1 MSADVSNTGIRDLR
15 IGLLWHSLNSG
26 NLGVGALTLAN
37 MAIARSVAEA
47 QGYRPHFVVM
57 GMRDSEPPSDD
68 FRGID
73 NYPIDTRTM
82 LSPKGFWRETGSVDC
97 VLDIGAGDSFAEIYG
112 PKRFAFLWLSKWL
125 IERRGVPLLLSPQTI
140 GPFTKATYRRLA
152 AVVMHGAAA
161 VVARDEQSL
170 AAARA
175 IAPGANVLL
184 SADVAFELPFVDRSA
199 ERGGAQKELAQAR
212 LRVGINASGLL
223 FHEAETGQNRFG
235 LSMDYAKF
243 TRTLIAAV
251 QARGDAEVHLITHA
265 TSDRDPTDDDRAL
278 ADRLAT
284 EFPDTIRAPDF
295 AGPSQAKSYISSLDF
310 LVAGRMHACIGAF
323 SAGTPVVPVAYS
335 RKFDGLFGMLGYDR
349 MLPVRG
355 YDDAG
360 AVAFVLDALDRR
372 AELAAAAARGMDKVT
387 GLLANYRA
395 ALRDLFTLAAGRKR

>member
-1 MSADVSNTGIRDLR
+1 MNIAASNTGNRELR

-47 QGYRPHFVVM
+47 QGYHPRFVVM
-57 GMRDSEPPSDD
+57 GMRDSEPPSED

-73 NYPIDTRTM
+73 NYAIDTRTM
-82 LSPKGFWRETGSVDC
+82 LSPNGFWREVRNVDC
-97 VLDIGAGDSFAEIYG
+97 VLDIGAGDSFADIYG

-140 GPFTKATYRRLA
+140 GPFTKSSYRRLA
-152 AVVMHGAAA
+152 AVVMRGAAA

-170 AAARA
+170 AAARE
-175 IAPGANVLL
+175 IAPTAHVLL

-199 ERGGAQKELAQAR
+199 ERATGQGL

-243 TRTLIAAV
+243 TRALIIAL
-251 QARGDAEVHLITHA
+251 QARSDAEVHLITHA

-278 ADRLAT
+278 GDRLAS
-284 EFPDTIRAPDF
+284 EFPGAIRAPDF

-355 YDDAG
+355 YDDAS
-360 AVAFVLDALDRR
+360 AVAYVLDALDRR
-372 AELAAAAARGMDKVT
+372 DELAATAARGMEKVT

-395 ALRDLFTLAAGRKR
+395 ALCDLFTKAAGRKR

>member
-1 MSADVSNTGIRDLR
+1 MSVAVSNRDVRDLR

-82 LSPKGFWRETGSVDC
+82 LSPKGFWREAGRVDC

-112 PKRFAFLWLSKWL
+112 PKRFAFMWLSKWL
-125 IERRGVPLLLSPQTI
+125 IARRGVPLLLSPQTI
-140 GPFTKATYRRLA
+140 GPFTKPAYRRLA
-152 AVVMHGAAA
+152 AVVMRGAAA

-199 ERGGAQKELAQAR
+199 ERATRGRQKL

-243 TRTLIAAV
+243 TRALITAV

-278 ADRLAT
+278 ADRLAA

-355 YDDAG
+355 YDDTG

-372 AELAAAAARGMDKVT
+372 AELAATAARGMEKVT

-395 ALRDLFTLAAGRKR
+395 ALRDLFARTASRTA